1 MIIEQNRDLKKL
13 ETILKTKM
21 MSKKTLIEENGT
33 VSDFIDTL
41 NEDEMVQLWETVNS
55 PEYIA
60 LISDNLKNK
69 VNMELD
75 ELMANIPVIT

>member
-1 MIIEQNRDLKKL
+1 MIIEQNQDLKKL

-21 MSKKTLIEENGT
+21 MSKKTLIEDNGT
-33 VSDFIDTL
+33 VSDFIETL
-41 NEDEMVQLWETVNS
+41 TEDEMVQLWETVNS

-60 LISDNLKNK
+60 LISDNLKNR

-75 ELMANIPVIT
+75 YSMAAIPVTT